1 MTKQV
6 SYEIAIKGV
15 ALEVIGHKID
25 KVGLKVLPYS
35 KQELGNDAYDPN
47 SIICIGYF
55 PDSVAP
61 ELIASNMNSLRL
73 LEGVKDVK
81 ILSVSE
87 SREKRSKMHHFMIP
101 LLISTAVNSLSVFAI
116 ILDENMKYIRDFNR
130 LNHETTTTRELYEKM
145 LALYPDRANPGS
157 LWGSAKAAKA

>member
-1 MTKQV
+1 MW
-6 SYEIAIKGV
+6 
-15 ALEVIGHKID
+15 
-25 KVGLKVLPYS
+25 
-35 KQELGNDAYDPN
+35 
-47 SIICIGYF
+47 YF

-116 ILDENMKYIRDFNR
+116 ILDENMKLD
-130 LNHETTTTRELYEKM
+130 
-145 LALYPDRANPGS
+145 
-157 LWGSAKAAKA
+157 

>member
-116 ILDENMKYIRDFNR
+116 ILDENMKLDWRINLDLIIFGAVSFWSAVGY
-130 LNHETTTTRELYEKM
+130 HLYYRNKQ
-145 LALYPDRANPGS
+145 
-157 LWGSAKAAKA
+157 